1 VNEISVPV
9 SAGELLD
16 KITILRIKQRRITDP
31 TKLAN
36 VRRELRALERVWRT
50 AVRQPVQDAEAQL
63 TQVNEAL
70 WNIEDHIRDQERRK
84 EFGARFVE
92 LARQVYFNNDR
103 RAEIKRAINM
113 RLGSLF
119 IEEKSYQAYAMDR
132 DDLMDALFESVELP
146 LR

>member
-1 VNEISVPV
+1 MSEISVPI

-31 TKLAN
+31 AKLAN
-36 VRRELRALERVWRT
+36 VRKELRALEKVWRS

-70 WNIEDHIRDQERRK
+70 WNIEDHIRDEERRK

-92 LARQVYFNNDR
+92 LARQVYFTNDR
-103 RAEIKRAINM
+103 RAEIKRDINL

-119 IEEKSYQAYAMDR
+119 IEEKSYQAYAP
-132 DDLMDALFESVELP
+132 ES
-146 LR
+146 RTF